1 MRIVFFLFTSLIKY
15 NWICEMKVLDAEN
28 IASVST
34 KLT

>member
-1 MRIVFFLFTSLIKY
+1 MRIVFFLFTNLIKY